1 MNRVLMLAYF
11 FPPSK
16 AAGTFRTLRFVRDL
30 TDCGWEPSVL
40 TVDPRTYLTSEL
52 DPQLLNKVPPGTPVH
67 RTAAPPLHR
76 WYKRAIES
84 GKKLRRAS
92 PAAGE
97 RPTSTAQS
105 ADGEQKKSDFV
116 TSRPAPSASPSMRSP
131 LDLAYMLCR
140 TPDIDAGWYV
150 PALARGLTIVA
161 RERPQVLYATGGP
174 WTTFL
179 VARDLA
185 RLTRL
190 PLVLDYRDPWTLNP
204 SVVRTGNLFER
215 VAMRMERTVVRRARW
230 IVANTDVLRTTLM
243 QAHGEELGDKTVII
257 HNSFDAEDYA
267 GPEPDRESVF
277 TMSYVGA
284 MYDAHSP
291 EPFLQAVAALC
302 SERGD
307 LRGKFRVRLV
317 GAGAPRIAA
326 LVRTLGIEDVVLVE
340 EPVSHAEAVRRQ
352 RAAHALLLFLTVP
365 SDRSTFVPSK
375 LYEYIAANRPIVAVT
390 RGGALEGLLRR
401 RELTPWIY
409 RPEDRL
415 GIAQGIL
422 NLIERHERGCLPALP
437 PSTVHS
443 FSGEAAARALA
454 GVLEAARSGGL
465 PPVVNVPTSDRSEIL
480 EEVESR

>member
-30 TDCGWEPSVL
+30 PDCGWEPSVL
-40 TVDPRTYLTSEL
+40 TVDPRAYVASDL
-52 DPQLLNKVPPGTPVH
+52 DRHLLNKIPPGTPVH

-84 GKKLRRAS
+84 GKKLRRSKSRAREAGRAAES
-92 PAAGE
+92 AAAPHQNRGTPSSPPAA
-97 RPTSTAQS
+97 
-105 ADGEQKKSDFV
+105 
-116 TSRPAPSASPSMRSP
+116 PSMRSP

-150 PALARGLTIVA
+150 PALLNGLAIVK

-185 RLTRL
+185 RLARL

-204 SVVRTGNLFER
+204 AVVRSGNVFER
-215 VAMRMERTVVRRARW
+215 LAMRMERTVVQRARC
-230 IVANTDVLRTTLM
+230 IIANTDVLRETLV
-243 QAHGEELGDKTVII
+243 QAHGEAVGDKTVVI

-267 GPEPDRESVF
+267 GPDPDPEDVF

-302 SERGD
+302 AERAD
-307 LRGKFRVRLV
+307 LRGRFRVRLV
-317 GAGAPRIAA
+317 GAGAPRIAS
-326 LVRTLGIEDVVLVE
+326 LVRMLGLEDVVLVE
-340 EPVSHAEAVRRQ
+340 DPVSHAEAVRRQ
-352 RAAHALLLFLTVP
+352 RASQALLLFLTVP

-375 LYEYIAANRPIVAVT
+375 LYEYIAANRPILAVT

-422 NLIERHERGCLPALP
+422 NLIERHERGRLPVLP
-437 PSTVHS
+437 RSTVQS

-454 GVLEAARSGGL
+454 DVLETGSSG
-465 PPVVNVPTSDRSEIL
+465 VSVPMAPGPAPGASEIL
-480 EEVESR
+480 EEVETR